1 LEEEEVVAEEPTTN
15 VLIVAVKIISSETV
29 NVIRPVGY
37 VAEQVI
43 FPLFFSKLCS
53 TFSPYF

>member
-29 NVIRPVGY
+29 HVIRPVGY

-43 FPLFFSKLCS
+43 
-53 TFSPYF
+53 